1 MSEIKKRDRLP
12 NFSNLEKIK
21 LIQLIEKYKNMIENK
36 KTDNINLKEKEKC
49 WINISKEYNSSCSSV
64 HRDVASLKS
73 CWDNLKKK
81 HENIMLKFEKKFSK
95 QVRSIIYSIILFLKL
110 YYHINLIICI

>member
-1 MSEIKKRDRLP
+1 MSEIKKRERLP
-12 NFSNLEKIK
+12 NFSNIEKLKVIE
-21 LIQLIEKYKNMIENK
+21 LIEKYKNIIENK

-49 WINISKEYNSSCSSV
+49 WINISKEYNSSNSSV

-81 HENIMLKFEKKFSK
+81 TRKHYAEIRNEVFKTGKKCF
-95 QVRSIIYSIILFLKL
+95 I
-110 YYHINLIICI
+110 